1 MLIEPPELIVKVPLI
16 VVPEPGLSA
25 PFIVKSLNVVEPVK
39 VAEPENKIPLLEPVK
54 VPLFVKDPPSAKV
67 SVLLPLMVNVAPELI
82 VTSAAFADA
91 PIAGE

>member
-1 MLIEPPELIVKVPLI
+1 VPIEPPVLIVNVPLI
-16 VVPEPGLSA
+16 VVPEPGLSV
-25 PFIVKSLNVVEPVK
+25 PFIVKSLKVVVPVK
-39 VAEPENKIPLLEPVK
+39 LAEPENKTPLQEPVK